1 MGNTLVGSVLIDHQG
16 VARVVYQL
24 ETHECFLINHK
35 PDYRLT
41 GLYYDLHDKQLT
53 NQKAVDS
60 SGSYKEWEK
69 LYSME
74 TGPCVCTCG
83 VVYSGSVY

>member
-1 MGNTLVGSVLIDHQG
+1 MCSTLIDNEG
-16 VARVVYQL
+16 VARVVYQHG
-24 ETHECFLINHK
+24 THECF

-41 GLYYDLHDKQLT
+41 GLYYDLYDKQLT

-60 SGSYKEWEK
+60 SGSYKEREK

-74 TGPCVCTCG
+74 TGPCMRTCG
-83 VVYSGSVY
+83 VLYSGSVY

>member
-1 MGNTLVGSVLIDHQG
+1 MGNTRVGYVLIDHEG
-16 VARVVYQL
+16 IARVVYQHG
-24 ETHECFLINHK
+24 THECFQINHK
-35 PDYRLT
+35 PDYRQT
-41 GLYYDLHDKQLT
+41 GLYYDLHDKQLA

-74 TGPCVCTCG
+74 TGPSARTCG
-83 VVYSGSVY
+83 VVYCGSVY

>member
-1 MGNTLVGSVLIDHQG
+1 MGSVSP
-16 VARVVYQL
+16 
-24 ETHECFLINHK
+24 INHK

-60 SGSYKEWEK
+60 SGSYKAREK
-69 LYSME
+69 VIYICYAFLLIKFAY
-74 TGPCVCTCG
+74 TLRRRVRARARKCG
-83 VVYSGSVY
+83 VVYSESAY

>member
-1 MGNTLVGSVLIDHQG
+1 MIAASGLWG
-16 VARVVYQL
+16 
-24 ETHECFLINHK
+24 THECFPINHK

-60 SGSYKEWEK
+60 SGSYKEREK
-69 LYSME
+69 IYSME
-74 TGPCVCTCG
+74 TGPCARTCG

>member
-1 MGNTLVGSVLIDHQG
+1 MCGGLHG
-16 VARVVYQL
+16 
-24 ETHECFLINHK
+24 THEYFQINYK
-35 PDYRLT
+35 PYCRLT

-60 SGSYKEWEK
+60 SGSYKEREK

-74 TGPCVCTCG
+74 TGLCAHTCC
-83 VVYSGSVY
+83 VVYGGSVY

>member
-1 MGNTLVGSVLIDHQG
+1 M
-16 VARVVYQL
+16 
-24 ETHECFLINHK
+24 FPINHK
-35 PDYRLT
+35 PDYCLT

-60 SGSYKEWEK
+60 SGSYKAREK

-74 TGPCVCTCG
+74 AGLHMWC
-83 VVYSGSVY
+83 SV